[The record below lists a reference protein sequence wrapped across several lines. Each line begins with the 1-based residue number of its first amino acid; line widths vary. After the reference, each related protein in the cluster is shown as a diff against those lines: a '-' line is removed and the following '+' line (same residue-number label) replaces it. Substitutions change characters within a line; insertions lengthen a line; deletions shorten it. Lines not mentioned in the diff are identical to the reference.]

1 MKKILCVLS
10 LAMLLVGC
18 GSKSSPAGVVEECWK
33 RLSEGE
39 VREAVALM
47 AAEQSEV
54 ALYREIFEE
63 QSGGLVQA
71 GGIEDFEVLSLSE
84 GETEASVEAVVTLAN
99 GQKIEA
105 TYNLVKRGKQWL
117 ITE

>member
-1 MKKILCVLS
+1 MKKILYALLS
-10 LAMLLVGC
+10 VMLLVGC

-63 QSGGLVQA
+63 QSGELVEA

-117 ITE
+117 IKE